1 MSTNYGCSESKVT
14 AVVEPVAVTAAGER
28 EMLERLNCELRDL
41 ICSQMVLDVRQ
52 PLQPYGLTF
61 EQLQKVMGS

>member
-1 MSTNYGCSESKVT
+1 MSTNCGCHQSKVT
-14 AVVEPVAVTAAGER
+14 AVVEPVAANEK
-28 EMLERLNCELRDL
+28 EMLERLNYELRDL

-61 EQLQKVMGS
+61 EQLRKVMGS

>member
-1 MSTNYGCSESKVT
+1 MSTNCGCYESKVT
-14 AVVEPVAVTAAGER
+14 AVVEPVAANEK
-28 EMLERLNCELRDL
+28 EMLERLNYELRDL

-61 EQLQKVMGS
+61 EQLRKVMGS

>member
-1 MSTNYGCSESKVT
+1 MSTNCGCYESKVT
-14 AVVEPVAVTAAGER
+14 AVVEPVAANEQ
-28 EMLERLNCELRDL
+28 EMLERLNYELRDL

-61 EQLQKVMGS
+61 EQLRKVMGS

>member
-1 MSTNYGCSESKVT
+1 MSTNYGCCESKLT
-14 AVVEPVAVTAAGER
+14 AVVEPVAVAAADEK
-28 EMLERLNCELRDL
+28 ELLERLNYELRDL

-61 EQLQKVMGS
+61 EKLRKVMGS

>member
-1 MSTNYGCSESKVT
+1 MSTNDEPEVT
-14 AVVEPVAVTAAGER
+14 AVVEPLAVTAADEK
-28 EMLERLNCELRDL
+28 EKLERLNYELRDL

-61 EQLQKVMGS
+61 EQLQKVMGW

>member
-1 MSTNYGCSESKVT
+1 MSANYESEVT
-14 AVVEPVAVTAAGER
+14 AVVEPVAVTAAHEN
-28 EMLERLNCELRDL
+28 EMLERLNYELRDL

-61 EQLQKVMGS
+61 EQLRKVMGS